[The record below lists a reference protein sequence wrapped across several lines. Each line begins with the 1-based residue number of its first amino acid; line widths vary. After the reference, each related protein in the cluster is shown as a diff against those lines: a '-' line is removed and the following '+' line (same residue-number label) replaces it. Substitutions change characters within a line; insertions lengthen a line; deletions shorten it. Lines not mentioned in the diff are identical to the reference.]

1 MKKIFLFFLIV
12 LIEIGVTS
20 GCTQAAEITYLTGKQ
35 SDQIAAQVEP
45 IAGEILSAI
54 EDQDYDLFVT
64 HFDETMRKAIDE
76 DQFSNIVKQYGK
88 YGVPDSVELLNIEDQ
103 GNFYSANFGVNY
115 PDARLI
121 MRLVVSSEDPSLVSG
136 LWFK

>member
-103 GNFYSANFGVNY
+103 GNFYSANFGLNY
-115 PDARLI
+115 PDAKLI

>member
-1 MKKIFLFFLIV
+1 MKKYFLFFLIV

-20 GCTQAAEITYLTGKQ
+20 GCTQAAETTYLSGEE

-88 YGVPDSVELLNIEDQ
+88 YGLPDSVELLNIEDQ
-103 GNFYSANFGVNY
+103 GNLYSANFGVNY
-115 PDARLI
+115 PDAKLI

>member
-64 HFDETMRKAIDE
+64 HFDETMRKAIDK
-76 DQFSNIVKQYGK
+76 DQFSNIVKQ
-88 YGVPDSVELLNIEDQ
+88 
-103 GNFYSANFGVNY
+103 
-115 PDARLI
+115 
-121 MRLVVSSEDPSLVSG
+121 
-136 LWFK
+136 

>member
-64 HFDETMRKAIDE
+64 HFDETMRKAIDK

-103 GNFYSANFGVNY
+103 GNLYSANFGVNY

>member
-1 MKKIFLFFLIV
+1 
-12 LIEIGVTS
+12 
-20 GCTQAAEITYLTGKQ
+20 
-35 SDQIAAQVEP
+35 
-45 IAGEILSAI
+45 
-54 EDQDYDLFVT
+54 
-64 HFDETMRKAIDE
+64 MRKAIDK

-115 PDARLI
+115 PDAKLI

>member
-103 GNFYSANFGVNY
+103 GNLYSANFGVNY

>member
-20 GCTQAAEITYLTGKQ
+20 GCTQAGEITYLTGEQ

-45 IAGEILSAI
+45 IAREILSAI

-103 GNFYSANFGVNY
+103 GNLYSANFGVNY

>member
-20 GCTQAAEITYLTGKQ
+20 GCTQAAEITYLTGEQ

-45 IAGEILSAI
+45 IAREILSAI

-103 GNFYSANFGVNY
+103 GNLYSANFGVNY

>member
-64 HFDETMRKAIDE
+64 HFDETMRKAIDK

-103 GNFYSANFGVNY
+103 GNLYSANFGVNY
-115 PDARLI
+115 PDAKLI